1 MGLQGQFRDQDRAT
15 AQWHFIEYLPSGQR
29 NRICRR
35 GARRG
40 IASQRKSNSKRS
52 GSVKAITTNG
62 SRAAGRPSFV
72 ISSIADGESQRPAGQ
87 YAVDQA
93 SGRGEREAALETV
106 AQLPGSRPVTLGTD
120 KAYDTAAF
128 VRRPWSFP
136 KITHPRAIKA
146 EKLASTSDFSAPC

>member
-1 MGLQGQFRDQDRAT
+1 VFVVTPVVVAATPIWAWLAEGHEIVAVIATDELRPSTKSHAAQILGGPADTGSVETAIAASSIRPDTELRGQDRAT

-40 IASQRKSNSKRS
+40 IASQRKSNSMRS
-52 GSVKAITTNG
+52 GSVKPITTNG

-87 YAVDQA
+87 CAVDP
-93 SGRGEREAALETV
+93 SL
-106 AQLPGSRPVTLGTD
+106 RP
-120 KAYDTAAF
+120 
-128 VRRPWSFP
+128 
-136 KITHPRAIKA
+136 
-146 EKLASTSDFSAPC
+146 C